1 MTYYKIIKD
10 GQAVDAAFTFL
21 RFDERLGRLIGC
33 EARDA
38 QYVQSM
44 DGETV
49 YRVGWLNPLQN
60 GAPAYETCE
69 CVLINAQ
76 EYDDLKAVL
85 EDGETVQEPTE
96 DAEAPEEGQGEV
108 PEEGQPED
116 EEKPLTVAQMREIIS
131 KQQEQIAMLTDCILE
146 MSEVV
151 YGE

>member
-21 RFDERLGRLIGC
+21 RWDERLGRLIGC

-85 EDGETVQEPTE
+85 EDGETVQEPTA
-96 DAEAPEEGQGEV
+96 DAETPEEGQSEAPEEGQ
-108 PEEGQPED
+108 PEG
-116 EEKPLTVAQMREIIS
+116 EEKPLTVAQMRAKIAELEEMLDIIMGVI
-131 KQQEQIAMLTDCILE
+131 E
-146 MSEVV
+146 
-151 YGE
+151 

>member
-21 RFDERLGRLIGC
+21 RWDERLGRLIGC

-96 DAEAPEEGQGEV
+96 DAEAPEEGQGEA

-116 EEKPLTVAQMREIIS
+116 EEKPLTVAQMRAKIAELEEMLDIIMGVI
-131 KQQEQIAMLTDCILE
+131 E
-146 MSEVV
+146 
-151 YGE
+151 

>member
-21 RFDERLGRLIGC
+21 RWDERLGRLIGC

-49 YRVGWLNPLQN
+49 YRVGWLNPLQD

-69 CVLINAQ
+69 CVLIDAQ
-76 EYDDLKAVL
+76 EYGDLKAVL
-85 EDGETVQEPTE
+85 EDGETVQEPTA
-96 DAEAPEEGQGEV
+96 DAETPEEGQGET
-108 PEEGQPED
+108 PEEGQSED
-116 EEKPLTVAQMREIIS
+116 EEKPMTVAQMRAKIAELEEMLDIIMGVI
-131 KQQEQIAMLTDCILE
+131 E
-146 MSEVV
+146 
-151 YGE
+151 

>member
-21 RFDERLGRLIGC
+21 RWDERLGRLIGC

-49 YRVGWLNPLQN
+49 YRVGWLNPLQD

-69 CVLINAQ
+69 CVLIDAQ
-76 EYDDLKAVL
+76 EYGDLKAVL
-85 EDGETVQEPTE
+85 EDGETVQEPTA
-96 DAEAPEEGQGEV
+96 DAETTEEGQGEA

-116 EEKPLTVAQMREIIS
+116 EEKPMTVAQMRAKIAALEEMLDIIMGVI
-131 KQQEQIAMLTDCILE
+131 E
-146 MSEVV
+146 
-151 YGE
+151 

>member
-21 RFDERLGRLIGC
+21 RWDERLGRLIGC

-49 YRVGWLNPLQN
+49 YRVGWLNPLQD

-69 CVLINAQ
+69 CVLIDAQ
-76 EYDDLKAVL
+76 EYGDLKAVL
-85 EDGETVQEPTE
+85 EDGETVQEPTA
-96 DAEAPEEGQGEV
+96 DAETPEEGQGEV
-108 PEEGQPED
+108 PEEGQSED
-116 EEKPLTVAQMREIIS
+116 EEKPMTVAQMRAKIAELEEMLDIIMGVI
-131 KQQEQIAMLTDCILE
+131 E
-146 MSEVV
+146 
-151 YGE
+151 

>member
-21 RFDERLGRLIGC
+21 RWDERLGRLIGC

-49 YRVGWLNPLQN
+49 YRVGWLNPLQD

-69 CVLINAQ
+69 CVLIDAQ
-76 EYDDLKAVL
+76 EYGDLKAVL

-96 DAEAPEEGQGEV
+96 DAETPEEGQGEA
-108 PEEGQPED
+108 PEEGQLED
-116 EEKPLTVAQMREIIS
+116 EEKPMTVAQMRAKIAELEEMLDIIMGVI
-131 KQQEQIAMLTDCILE
+131 E
-146 MSEVV
+146 
-151 YGE
+151 

>member
-21 RFDERLGRLIGC
+21 RWDERLGRLIGC

-76 EYDDLKAVL
+76 EYGDLKAVL
-85 EDGETVQEPTE
+85 EDGETVREPTA
-96 DAEAPEEGQGEV
+96 DAETPEEGQGET
-108 PEEGQPED
+108 PEEGQSED
-116 EEKPLTVAQMREIIS
+116 EEKPMTVAQMRAKIAELEEMLDIIMGVI
-131 KQQEQIAMLTDCILE
+131 E
-146 MSEVV
+146 
-151 YGE
+151 

>member
-21 RFDERLGRLIGC
+21 RWDERLGRLIGC

-60 GAPAYETCE
+60 AAPTYETCE

-76 EYDDLKAVL
+76 EYDELKAVL

-96 DAEAPEEGQGEV
+96 DAEAPEEGQGEA
-108 PEEGQPED
+108 PEEGQPEG
-116 EEKPLTVAQMREIIS
+116 EEKPLTVAQMRAKIAELEEMLDIIMGVI
-131 KQQEQIAMLTDCILE
+131 E
-146 MSEVV
+146 
-151 YGE
+151 